1 MQIVK
6 YDIDDNVVTVGFKEN
21 NFVVYSIIE
30 YNKNLSK
37 NELLQQAY
45 IQCKD
50 AIEYERTL
58 EEHLITTDQ
67 AGKEFIPEVPICN
80 KINLSLDRKHIEFEE
95 NQENE
100 VIEINVAATDQ
111 YGDNFYKEI
120 KLTTDY
126 GFIENNILTIP
137 KVDED
142 IEITVQAEC
151 EGLTTKEKIQVYS
164 YKESVVKDEPIDEE
178 KIAMAEAIIDLNS
191 EITILK
197 QEINKM
203 KEGK

>member
-1 MQIVK
+1 MQVVK
-6 YDIDDNVVTVGFKEN
+6 YGIDDNVLTVGFKED
-21 NFVVYSIIE
+21 NFVVYSVIK
-30 YNKNLSK
+30 YDKALSK
-37 NELLQQAY
+37 NQLLQRAY
-45 IQCKD
+45 MQCKD

-58 EEHLITTDQ
+58 EEHLITTE
-67 AGKEFIPEVPICN
+67 GTGEEFIPEIPICN
-80 KINLSLDRKHIEFEE
+80 KINLSLDKKHIEFKE
-95 NQENE
+95 NQESE
-100 VIEINVAATDQ
+100 TIEINVVATDQ
-111 YGDNFYKEI
+111 YGDNFYKEN
-120 KLTTDY
+120 KLTTTY
-126 GFIENNILTIP
+126 GSIENNILTIP

-191 EITILK
+191 EITMLK